1 MVKRITISLNLEI
14 SADKAIMDF
23 LSGLPKRTRSDMIKE
38 ILYDTLKKDKPPEDS
53 PALSVE
59 IPRAHDTDAD
69 TVLDN
74 LFQ

>member
-1 MVKRITISLNLEI
+1 MVRRITISLNLEI

-23 LSGLPKRTRSDMIKE
+23 LSGLPRRTRSDMIIE
-38 ILYDTLKKDKPPEDS
+38 ILYDTLKKDKPPGDS

-59 IPRAHDTDAD
+59 IPRAHDADAE

>member
-14 SADKAIMDF
+14 LADKAIMDF
-23 LSGLPKRTRSDMIKE
+23 LSGLPRRTRSDVIKE

-53 PALSVE
+53 PVLSVE
-59 IPRAHDTDAD
+59 IPRAHDTDPE